1 MTCTKL
7 IRHAPGAPGLRFFG
21 LGPQLIPS
29 KGLLKLR
36 KLLDEHAFWAKGR
49 SEKQLR
55 HLLAKSTVVISL
67 WRGKRI
73 VGFGR
78 ATSDEICRA
87 VLWDIV
93 VVDDL
98 QRLGLGRQVVDALL
112 SSTALKD
119 VEKIYLMTS
128 NSTEFYVQL
137 GFTKSQTQDL
147 LVIQGKNLKRG
158 QAIPAKALEGY
169 AG

>member
-1 MTCTKL
+1 M
-7 IRHAPGAPGLRFFG
+7 
-21 LGPQLIPS
+21 
-29 KGLLKLR
+29 
-36 KLLDEHAFWAKGR
+36 
-49 SEKQLR
+49 
-55 HLLAKSTVVISL
+55 
-67 WRGKRI
+67 
-73 VGFGR
+73 
-78 ATSDEICRA
+78 
-87 VLWDIV
+87 
-93 VVDDL
+93 VDDL

-158 QAIPAKALEGY
+158 QAIPAKAVEGS